1 MKRPVVEDQHVAR
14 NPVRNRRHDIAE
26 WLIVAA
32 LFALAASVT
41 MAPFMLL

>member
-1 MKRPVVEDQHVAR
+1 MKRPVVEDQYVGR
-14 NPVRNRRHDIAE
+14 NPIRNLRHGIAE
-26 WLIVAA
+26 WIIVAA